1 MNLNFTMSELIH
13 SENAALYNINNMPDL
28 NAMDELLKLIVYC
41 LQPLREALNLP
52 IIITSGYR
60 SKALNDKLKGSST
73 SQHLNGQAADIKI
86 IGLTQR
92 DLFYRI
98 QRTDIEYDQLIWEQ
112 DTNCVHISYNYGKNR
127 NQTLIRGYDLK
138 YAEIERLKEC

>member
-1 MNLNFTMSELIH
+1 MTLNFTMSELIH
-13 SENAALYNINNMPDL
+13 SETAVLYNINNMPDL

-41 LQPLREALNLP
+41 LQPLREALDLP

-60 SKALNDKLKGSST
+60 SKALNDKLKGSNT
-73 SQHLNGQAADIKI
+73 SQHLKGQAADIKI
-86 IGLTQR
+86 VGLTQR

-112 DTNCVHISYNYGKNR
+112 DTNCIHISYNHGKNR

-138 YAEIERLKEC
+138 YAELERLKDC

>member
-13 SENAALYNINNMPDL
+13 SEKAALYNINNMPDL
-28 NAMDELLKLIVYC
+28 NAMDELLKLIIYC

-60 SKALNDKLKGSST
+60 SKALNDKLKGSDT
-73 SQHLNGQAADIKI
+73 SQHLKGQAADIKI
-86 IGLTQR
+86 VGLTQR

-112 DTNCVHISYNYGKNR
+112 DANCVHISYNHGKNR

-138 YAEIERLKEC
+138 YAEIERLKDC